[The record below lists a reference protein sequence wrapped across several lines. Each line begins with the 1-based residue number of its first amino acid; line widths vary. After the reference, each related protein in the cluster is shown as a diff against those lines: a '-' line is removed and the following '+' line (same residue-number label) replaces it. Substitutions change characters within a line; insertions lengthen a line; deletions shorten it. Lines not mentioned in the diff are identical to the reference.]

1 MADDVEWVLESVLA
15 YLSCPAWT
23 APVCGFIEHKC
34 SVFDDEE
41 ENKLS
46 YTDIHNEY
54 KELVEKLIQ
63 EHLTEMG
70 ISEEQFQ
77 QACLSSI
84 AHSPDIKNMLQ
95 SVVAVEDFVV
105 FKEMMLQKNIE
116 LQIQAI
122 QIIQQKNGDLPE
134 CLKNGADF
142 ISDLE
147 QQEIK
152 MITEALR
159 ISREEYEQ
167 EQLRRKERSE
177 ANVNKNLPKYSTH
190 DKVTTPET
198 DTGVSKI
205 RADSVRRAN
214 AVYYVLLHLKDMH
227 PFCWLE
233 DYQMTFKISN
243 PKLKYSNPKIKE
255 QVKPLQAK
263 KQSLKEEL
271 PYKPPSVRFKEHSST
286 EAAEAWME
294 QARKE
299 AGIQGTLTSL
309 TQTEKEQL
317 RERAEYLKQKRAEL
331 LARKGDSK
339 KEILNSEENTEKAS
353 CSRQQNEMTEEELKN
368 LQKRKQLAE
377 KLKEEVINK

>member
-1 MADDVEWVLESVLA
+1 MAEDVEWVLDSVLA
-15 YLSCPAWT
+15 FLGCPAWT
-23 APVCGFIEHKC
+23 APVCGFIENKC

-46 YTDIHNEY
+46 YTEIHNEY
-54 KELVEKLIQ
+54 KELVENLIQ
-63 EHLTEMG
+63 EHLREMG

-77 QACLSSI
+77 KACLAPL
-84 AHSPDIKNMLQ
+84 AHSPDVKNMLQ
-95 SVVAVEDFVV
+95 SVVAVEDFIV

-116 LQIQAI
+116 LQLQAI

-134 CLKNGADF
+134 CLKNGADL

-152 MITEALR
+152 MLSEALR
-159 ISREEYEQ
+159 ISKEEYEQ
-167 EQLRRKERSE
+167 EQLQRKESCG
-177 ANVNKNLPKYSTH
+177 ANVAKSLPKTPKY

-198 DTGVSKI
+198 
-205 RADSVRRAN
+205 
-214 AVYYVLLHLKDMH
+214 
-227 PFCWLE
+227 
-233 DYQMTFKISN
+233 
-243 PKLKYSNPKIKE
+243 E
-255 QVKPLQAK
+255 QVKPLQTIK
-263 KQSLKEEL
+263 RPLKEEEPSYKL
-271 PYKPPSVRFKEHSST
+271 PPVGFKELNST
-286 EAAEAWME
+286 EAAEAWIE

-317 RERAEYLKQKRAEL
+317 QERAEYLKLKRAEL
-331 LARKGDSK
+331 LARKLDSK
-339 KEILNSEENTEKAS
+339 KGIQKIEERKDKAS
-353 CSRQQNEMTEEELKN
+353 CSQQQKEMTEEELKN

>member
-1 MADDVEWVLESVLA
+1 MDLNLK
-15 YLSCPAWT
+15 
-23 APVCGFIEHKC
+23 GRK
-34 SVFDDEE
+34 VFDDEE

-46 YTDIHNEY
+46 YTEIHNEY
-54 KELVEKLIQ
+54 KELVEKLI
-63 EHLTEMG
+63 EGHLTEMG

-77 QACLSSI
+77 QACSSPL
-84 AHSPDIKNMLQ
+84 AHSPDIKSMLQ
-95 SVVAVEDFVV
+95 AVVAVEDFIV

-116 LQIQAI
+116 LQLQAI

-152 MITEALR
+152 MISEALR

-167 EQLRRKERSE
+167 EELRRKKRNG
-177 ANVNKNLPKYSTH
+177 ANVDKKNLPTTSTH
-190 DKVTTPET
+190 DRMKTP
-198 DTGVSKI
+198 DT
-205 RADSVRRAN
+205 
-214 AVYYVLLHLKDMH
+214 
-227 PFCWLE
+227 
-233 DYQMTFKISN
+233 
-243 PKLKYSNPKIKE
+243 E
-255 QVKPLQAK
+255 QVKPLQTI
-263 KQSLKEEL
+263 KQSLKVEEL
-271 PYKPPSVRFKEHSST
+271 TYNPPPVRFKELSST

-309 TQTEKEQL
+309 SQTEKEQL

-331 LARKGDSK
+331 MARKGDSK
-339 KEILNSEENTEKAS
+339 NGTQNTEGHKEKAP
-353 CSRQQNEMTEEELKN
+353 CSYQEQKTMTEEQLKN

>member
-198 DTGVSKI
+198 
-205 RADSVRRAN
+205 
-214 AVYYVLLHLKDMH
+214 
-227 PFCWLE
+227 
-233 DYQMTFKISN
+233 
-243 PKLKYSNPKIKE
+243 E

-353 CSRQQNEMTEEELKN
+353 CSRQQQNEMTEEELKN

>member
-1 MADDVEWVLESVLA
+1 MAEDVEWVLESVLA
-15 YLSCPAWT
+15 FLSCPAWT
-23 APVCGFIEHKC
+23 GPVGGFVEHKC

-46 YTDIHNEY
+46 YTEIHNEY
-54 KELVEKLIQ
+54 KELVEKLLQ

-77 QACLSSI
+77 QACLSSL
-84 AHSPDIKNMLQ
+84 AHSLDVKNILQ

-116 LQIQAI
+116 LQLQAI

-147 QQEIK
+147 QQELK
-152 MITEALR
+152 MISEALR

-167 EQLRRKERSE
+167 EELRRKERSG
-177 ANVNKNLPKYSTH
+177 ANVKKNLPKTSAH
-190 DKVTTPET
+190 DKVTTPE
-198 DTGVSKI
+198 I
-205 RADSVRRAN
+205 
-214 AVYYVLLHLKDMH
+214 
-227 PFCWLE
+227 
-233 DYQMTFKISN
+233 
-243 PKLKYSNPKIKE
+243 E
-255 QVKPLQAK
+255 QVKPPETSK
-263 KQSLKEEL
+263 RSYKEEEL
-271 PYKPPSVRFKEHSST
+271 PCNLPPVRFKELSST
-286 EAAEAWME
+286 EAAEAWMV

-317 RERAEYLKQKRAEL
+317 QERAEYLKQKRAEL
-331 LARKGDSK
+331 LSRKGDSK
-339 KEILNSEENTEKAS
+339 KAIQNAEENKEKAA
-353 CSRQQNEMTEEELKN
+353 CSAQQQKEMTEEECKN
-368 LQKRKQLAE
+368 LQRRKQLAE

>member
-1 MADDVEWVLESVLA
+1 MAEDAEWVLDSVLA
-15 YLSCPAWT
+15 FLGCPAWT
-23 APVCGFIEHKC
+23 VPVSGFIEHKC

-46 YTDIHNEY
+46 YTEIHNEY

-77 QACLSSI
+77 QACLSPL
-84 AHSPDIKNMLQ
+84 AHSPDIKSMLQ

-116 LQIQAI
+116 LQLQAI
-122 QIIQQKNGDLPE
+122 HIIQQKNGDLPE

-167 EQLRRKERSE
+167 EQLRRKEKSGCH
-177 ANVNKNLPKYSTH
+177 VNKSPPKMSTH
-190 DKVTTPET
+190 DTVTNTET
-198 DTGVSKI
+198 
-205 RADSVRRAN
+205 
-214 AVYYVLLHLKDMH
+214 
-227 PFCWLE
+227 
-233 DYQMTFKISN
+233 
-243 PKLKYSNPKIKE
+243 E
-255 QVKPLQAK
+255 QVKPLQTI
-263 KQSLKEEL
+263 KQSLKEEEL
-271 PYKPPSVRFKEHSST
+271 PYKQPSVRFKELSST

-299 AGIQGTLTSL
+299 AGIQGALTSL

-317 RERAEYLKQKRAEL
+317 RDRAEYLKQKRADL
-331 LARKGDSK
+331 LARKGESK
-339 KEILNSEENTEKAS
+339 KEIQNTEEVKEKAA
-353 CSRQQNEMTEEELKN
+353 CTIKQKEMTEEELKN

>member
-1 MADDVEWVLESVLA
+1 MCAAAERVPMAEDVEWVLESVLA
-15 YLSCPAWT
+15 FLSCPAWT
-23 APVCGFIEHKC
+23 GPVGGFIEHQC

-46 YTDIHNEY
+46 YTEIHNEY
-54 KELVEKLIQ
+54 KELVEKLLQ

-77 QACLSSI
+77 QACLSPLT
-84 AHSPDIKNMLQ
+84 HSPDIKNMLQ

-116 LQIQAI
+116 LQLQAI
-122 QIIQQKNGDLPE
+122 QIIQHKNGDLPE

-152 MITEALR
+152 MISEALR

-167 EQLRRKERSE
+167 EQLRRKERSG
-177 ANVNKNLPKYSTH
+177 ANVNKDVPKTSTH
-190 DKVTTPET
+190 GKVTTPET
-198 DTGVSKI
+198 EPE
-205 RADSVRRAN
+205 VRPPR
-214 AVYYVLLHLKDMH
+214 
-227 PFCWLE
+227 
-233 DYQMTFKISN
+233 IS
-243 PKLKYSNPKIKE
+243 
-255 QVKPLQAK
+255 
-263 KQSLKEEL
+263 KQSFKEEEL
-271 PYKPPSVRFKEHSST
+271 PCKTPPVRFKELSST

-299 AGIQGTLTSL
+299 AGIQGALTSL
-309 TQTEKEQL
+309 TQTEKDQL
-317 RERAEYLKQKRAEL
+317 QQRAEYLKQKRAEL

-339 KEILNSEENTEKAS
+339 KAIQNAEENKEKAS
-353 CSRQQNEMTEEELKN
+353 CSRQQRKEMTEEEFKN
-368 LQKRKQLAE
+368 LQRRKQLAE